1 MPADDTVFSVLYEKF
16 LFWGI
21 LVGILT
27 FAWMFYAMARYRQNI
42 VPDTTDLDHIVVG
55 SFPVERHNTR
65 LEVLFYVVPTILV
78 VWLVVLS
85 LSSNTQ
91 VWVIPDED
99 ESFNMEV
106 IGKQWFWEFNYNE
119 ELTWQ
124 DDPRVTGIDVNWGQ
138 DLVVQFSS
146 NPDATNMTITIGT
159 VVLDYSLDSQLG
171 VKTIASSFDNFSHSI
186 VEVTDLEGNV
196 LHTWN
201 HIPINHQLSTALG
214 EHMIVPCDDEVV
226 LSLFSL
232 TSDYS
237 ELNSTYWGVQH
248 SFWLPEW
255 GVKEDLVPG
264 LEGGTMMWFL
274 PDDPGTYDIRCA
286 EYCGMD
292 HSKMIGKVDVVSPFI
307 DGVYTNCDEDSGI
320 PKEGGGN

>member
-171 VKTIASSFDNFSHSI
+171 VKTISSSFDNFSHSI

>member
-1 MPADDTVFSVLYEKF
+1 
-16 LFWGI
+16 
-21 LVGILT
+21 
-27 FAWMFYAMARYRQNI
+27 MFYAMARYRQNI